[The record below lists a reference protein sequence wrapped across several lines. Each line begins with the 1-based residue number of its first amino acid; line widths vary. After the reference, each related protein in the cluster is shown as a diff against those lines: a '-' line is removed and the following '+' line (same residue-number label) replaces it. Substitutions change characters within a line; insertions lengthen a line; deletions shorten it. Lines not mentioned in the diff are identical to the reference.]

1 MPATQP
7 CIGPHPGRRRFL
19 AFSAAAVLVPLASSA
34 QAPLG
39 ADMVPI
45 FVWRDS
51 DRRFG
56 GFSAIH
62 LYPNGLDF
70 LALSD
75 RAFLYTGRLVR
86 DADARITGV
95 TTHSIHQLRDED
107 GAFLSGP
114 RGDSEG
120 IALGS
125 DGTIYIAFEGG
136 RRTRVAAYATPDSPA
151 RILPRHGAFRDMPG
165 NGALE
170 ALAIDAQD
178 RLHTLPEE
186 SPTDSFPL
194 FRFDG
199 TRWEIIGQVPKR
211 DGFAPVGADFG
222 PDGNLYLLERRF
234 RIPSFATRISRLR
247 PGRWNRPETLVET
260 APGTLDNHEGISITR
275 NRDGRLR
282 ATIISDDNRFFL
294 QRTEIV
300 EFLLD

>member
-1 MPATQP
+1 MPQS
-7 CIGPHPGRRRFL
+7 RRQFL
-19 AFSAAAVLVPLASSA
+19 AYAAAAALLPISGSA
-34 QAPLG
+34 QAPLNTG
-39 ADMVPI
+39 SVPV
-45 FVWRDS
+45 FVWRGS
-51 DRRFG
+51 GPTFG

-70 LALSD
+70 IALSD
-75 RAFLYTGRLVR
+75 RAFLYTGRLQR
-86 DADARITGV
+86 DANERITGV
-95 TTHSIHQLRDED
+95 TTHSIHQLRHRD
-107 GAFLSGP
+107 GSFLSGP

-120 IALGS
+120 IALGP

-136 RRTRVAAYATPDSPA
+136 RRTRVAAYETPDSPA
-151 RILPRHGAFRDMPG
+151 RILPRHPDFREMPG

-170 ALAIDAQD
+170 ALAIDAQG
-178 RLHTLPEE
+178 RLYTLPEE

-194 FRFDG
+194 YRFEG
-199 TRWEIIGQVPKR
+199 NRWHIIGHVPKR

-222 PDGNLYLLERRF
+222 PDGNFYLLERRF

-247 PGRWNRPETLVET
+247 PGHWDRPETLIET
-260 APGTLDNHEGISITR
+260 APGVLDNHEGITITR
-275 NRDGRLR
+275 NRQDRLR

>member
-1 MPATQP
+1 MSATLN
-7 CIGPHPGRRRFL
+7 RRHFL
-19 AFSAAAVLVPLASSA
+19 ALSAAALIPLSGSA
-34 QAPLG
+34 QTPLG
-39 ADMVPI
+39 TDMAPI
-45 FVWRDS
+45 FVWRGS
-51 DRRFG
+51 GRTFG

-62 LYPNGLDF
+62 LYPNGYDF

-75 RAFLYTGRLVR
+75 RAFLYTGRLRR
-86 DADARITGV
+86 DRDERITGV
-95 TTHSIHQLRDED
+95 QVHSIHQLRHDD
-107 GAFLSGP
+107 GTFLSGP

-120 IALGS
+120 IALAP
-125 DGTIYIAFEGG
+125 DGTIYISFEGG
-136 RRTRVAAYATPDSPA
+136 RRTRVAAYETPDAPA
-151 RILPRHGAFRDMPG
+151 RILPRHPDFREMPG

-170 ALAIDAQD
+170 ALAIDAHG
-178 RLHTLPEE
+178 RLYTLPEE
-186 SPTDSFPL
+186 SPTNSFPL
-194 FRFDG
+194 YRFEG
-199 TRWEIIGQVPKR
+199 NRWHIIGHVPKR

-247 PGRWNRPETLVET
+247 PDRWNQPETLIET
-260 APGTLDNHEGISITR
+260 APGTLDNHEGISMTI

>member
-1 MPATQP
+1 MLHIPQQ
-7 CIGPHPGRRRFL
+7 PGRRRFL
-19 AFSAAAVLVPLASSA
+19 ALAATATLFPLTSSA
-34 QAPLG
+34 QSTAS
-39 ADMVPI
+39 ANVAPI

-62 LYPNGLDF
+62 LDQNGHDF
-70 LALSD
+70 LALTD
-75 RAFLYTGRLVR
+75 RAFLYVGRLNRGV
-86 DADARITGV
+86 DDRIIGV
-95 TTHSIHQLRDED
+95 NVHSIHALRDED
-107 GAFLSGP
+107 GTPLAGP
-114 RGDSEG
+114 RSDSEG

-136 RRTRVAAYATPDSPA
+136 RRTRVAAYANPDAPA
-151 RILPRHGAFRDMPG
+151 RILPRHPAFRDMPA

-170 ALAIDAQD
+170 ALAIDAQG
-178 RLHTLPEE
+178 RLYTLPEE
-186 SPTDSFPL
+186 SPDNTFPL
-194 FRFDG
+194 FRFNDG
-199 TRWEIIGQVPKR
+199 RWAVIGDIPKR

-234 RIPSFATRISRLR
+234 RVPAFATRISRLR
-247 PGRWNRPETLVET
+247 PGRWGRPETLVET